1 MAVDLSYLD
10 EQVQKWVYE
19 YFKENGFLKP
29 VQVEALK
36 NYSNLSNV
44 TQFSVIYKHGNS
56 NLLRRFDKDSIAD
69 QSTIPLVISTTGV
82 CCNQMVCERL
92 AKYKGILLENKWY
105 FEKAVVLT
113 IAFFRV
119 TI

>member
-36 NYSNLSNV
+36 NYPNLSNV
-44 TQFSVIYKHGNS
+44 TQFSVICRADVPDNDCRMDVRHQ
-56 NLLRRFDKDSIAD
+56 RRSRNAPTAGSCLCGFYHPSHCGMAD
-69 QSTIPLVISTTGV
+69 
-82 CCNQMVCERL
+82 
-92 AKYKGILLENKWY
+92 Y
-105 FEKAVVLT
+105 
-113 IAFFRV
+113 
-119 TI
+119 